1 MKVLAAAVGNC
12 VHVAGVQ
19 AFLDVARSAGYE
31 TVFLGPALPINKLA
45 GAIREYEPDVVAL
58 SYRLSPDSA
67 RTVFGDLGSILTEE
81 PELAHR
87 RFLFGGTPPV
97 AKLARETGI
106 FEVAFDG
113 SEPLEAAIAVL
124 KGDFVRGK
132 DRVVG
137 DTLVTRIKS
146 SHPYPLIR
154 HHFGL
159 PDMKAT
165 VEGVR
170 KIADSGAL
178 DILSIA
184 PDQNA
189 QESFFRPD
197 EADAAQDGA
206 GGAPIR
212 SEGDLRE
219 IFDASRCG
227 NRPLLRCYSGT
238 RDLIKWGDLLNK
250 TVNIAWG
257 AVPLTWYSELDGRS
271 SRPLLEAVKENQ
283 KAVKWYAKN
292 GIPVEVNE
300 SHQWALRRSGDTIE
314 LAAAY
319 IAAYNAKALGVKDY
333 VCQFMFD
340 TPRGVS
346 ATMDLAK
353 MFAKLDLVESLADVN
368 FNVIRMVRSG
378 LSSLSPSPNLAKG
391 QLAASIFT
399 AMALKPHIVHVV
411 GFSEAD
417 HAATADDIIESCE
430 LAKGV
435 VRKALLGTPQPE
447 TDPDIS
453 HRRDELTAEA
463 RFLIDAIKRLD
474 QTNSHDPL
482 TNPDTIVA
490 AVTEGLL
497 DAADL
502 RGSNIAKGRITTAI
516 VNGACMAIDQTTG
529 RPLSEKER
537 IDAFAIGERDLD
549 LVEI

>member
-31 TVFLGPALPINKLA
+31 TIFLGPALPINKLA

-67 RTVFGDLGSILTEE
+67 RTVFGDLGSILSEE

-97 AKLARETGI
+97 AKLARKTGI
-106 FEVAFDG
+106 FEMAFDG
-113 SEPLEAAIAVL
+113 SEPLEVAISVL
-124 KGDFVRGK
+124 KGDSVRMK
-132 DRVVG
+132 DQVVG

-146 SHPYPLIR
+146 SHPYPLMR

-170 KIADSGAL
+170 KIAASGAL

-197 EADAAQDGA
+197 ELDAAQDGA

-212 SEGDLRE
+212 SESDLRE

-238 RDLIKWGDLLNK
+238 RDLVKWGNMLNK

-283 KAVKWYAKN
+283 KAIKWYAKN
-292 GIPVEVNE
+292 GIPIEVNE

-378 LSSLSPSPNLAKG
+378 LSSLPPSPNLAKG

-399 AMALKPHIVHVV
+399 AMALRPHIVHVV

-435 VRKALLGTPQPE
+435 VRKALLGTPQCDA
-447 TDPDIS
+447 DPDIS

-482 TNPDTIVA
+482 ISPDTIVA
-490 AVTEGLL
+490 AVAEGLL

-516 VNGACMAIDQTTG
+516 VNGACVAVDPTTG

-549 LVEI
+549 MVEI